1 MRERLGT
8 PRSATTRP
16 SFAEERVRRGGEEE
30 VGGGGKGAGQD
41 QS

>member
-8 PRSATTRP
+8 PRSAMPRP
-16 SFAEERVRRGGEEE
+16 SFAEERVRRGEEE
-30 VGGGGKGAGQD
+30 GGGGGKGRD